1 VIYVCIPAH
10 NEERTA
16 GVLLWKIR
24 QVMSEFR
31 RDYQV
36 LFLDDASTD
45 RTYEVVSPYA
55 QVLPLELLR
64 NERRMGHG
72 ASLERL
78 LREAVTRCSYP
89 RRDIIV
95 TLQADFTDEPLAIP
109 GMAKRIEGGADL
121 VVATQQPNGKSVP
134 FAVRWIRRGLPWL
147 ERRFEIPQEVSD
159 PISGLRAY
167 RVGLLKRALRE
178 HDDQPLITRDG
189 WAASFELLSVVA
201 PHTKRVEETE
211 SEVRYDRHA
220 RPSRLSIWRAARD
233 YIGLLRQ
240 R

>member
-1 VIYVCIPAH
+1 MIYICIPAH

-24 QVMSEFR
+24 QVMTDFR
-31 RDYQV
+31 RDYEV

-45 RTYEVVSPYA
+45 RTYEVVSPYV
-55 QVLPLELLR
+55 QVLPLAILR
-64 NERRMGHG
+64 NETRKGHG

-78 LREAVTRCSYP
+78 LREAVARCSYP

-109 GMAKRIEGGADL
+109 TMVKRIEGGADL
-121 VVATQQPNGKSVP
+121 VVAAQPNGSRLPLVI
-134 FAVRWIRRGLPWL
+134 RWVRRGLLWL
-147 ERRFEIPQEVSD
+147 ERKYHLPQGVSD

-167 RVGLLKRALRE
+167 RVGLVKRALRGRDGE
-178 HDDQPLITRDG
+178 PLVRRDG
-189 WAASFELLSVVA
+189 WAASLELLMAVA
-201 PHTKRVEETE
+201 PHTKRVEELQ
-211 SEVRYDRHA
+211 SEARYDRQA
-220 RPSRLSIWRAARD
+220 RSSRLSLWRAARD